1 MEESTMRLR
10 ELMSTQVVTIAPGAD
25 LVEASRLM
33 RKHHVGFLVVIKPSS
48 RGGGVLAGVL
58 TDRDIVI
65 QTLARDV
72 DPHAVTVADIMTAE
86 VMTGRDEEGIAT
98 LLTRMRKAGIH
109 RVPIVNGAGMVMG
122 IVSVDDII
130 RCIAGLT
137 GQLADTVKLSRRFE
151 KRKRN

>member
-1 MEESTMRLR
+1 MRLR
-10 ELMSTQVVTIAPGAD
+10 ELMSTQVIAIAPDAD

-33 RKHHVGFLVVIKPSS
+33 RKHHVGLLVVIKSS
-48 RGGGVLAGVL
+48 ARGGGVLVGVL

-72 DPHAVTVADIMTAE
+72 DPHAVTVADIMTGE
-86 VMTGRDEEGIAT
+86 VMTGREDEGLAT

-109 RVPIVNGAGMVMG
+109 RVPIVNGAGMVTG
-122 IVSVDDII
+122 IVSVDDVI

-137 GQLADTVKLSRRFE
+137 GLLADTVKLSRRLE
-151 KRKRN
+151 KRKRSS